1 MQGFNYFVTA
11 IIVTNIIVLAAT
23 VYDESSAF
31 TSAKEMCNYAFT
43 VIFLVEA
50 AIKITGLGWRNYW
63 HNGWNK
69 FDFFLVAM
77 AMVDIGFTQI
87 ASHGSSVRASNAN
100 QLHCSV
106 DSDPRFV
113 QYSIA
118 SARAY

>member
-31 TSAKEMCNYAFT
+31 TSAKEKCNYAFT

-100 QLHCSV
+100 QLH
-106 DSDPRFV
+106 
-113 QYSIA
+113 
-118 SARAY
+118 